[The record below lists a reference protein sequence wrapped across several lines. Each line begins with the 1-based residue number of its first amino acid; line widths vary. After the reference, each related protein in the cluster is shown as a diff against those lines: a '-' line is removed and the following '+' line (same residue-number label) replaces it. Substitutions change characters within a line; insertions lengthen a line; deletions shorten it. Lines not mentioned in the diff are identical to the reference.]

1 VIGKNKSSPVVSSL
15 RRSLRRDAL
24 VTRKERR
31 SGVQSPVTRKERR
44 AGVQPRAR
52 PLPNTYW
59 VLPGQLLAGE
69 HPLAETRAQI
79 RTRIKALLAAGVN
92 CFLDLTMAHELGA
105 YEAEL
110 PPEVQYRRE
119 SIQDHSVPATREQMI
134 RIIDWLQ
141 DALKAGRRPYVHC
154 RAGIGRTGTV
164 IGCWLA
170 ERGRSGDEAL
180 HELNQLWQ
188 SCSRAKIWPFV
199 PETDEQVEY
208 VRNWARRIPDAL
220 PLVAGA
226 KDLGERFLGAL
237 TGLAVGD
244 ALAAATQGATPGKFT
259 PLRDLVGGGLFA
271 LPSGAWSDD
280 TAMALCLAESLL
292 ERGGFDAR
300 DQMQRYTRWQQQG
313 HLSATGEALGIT
325 ASTAR
330 ALGLAR
336 WQRKLFSGSHD
347 PTQLDPEPLSR
358 IAPVVMF
365 FYNSPQVAVHQA
377 CEAARTTC
385 QAPIVLECCRLF
397 AALLH
402 GALAARSK
410 ADLLKPGPGILDTA
424 RLKPAIAALAT
435 DKSEP
440 KAGHVGKRVDSALQA
455 AIWAFRSTDDFRA
468 GALRAANLGG
478 RSDVITAVYGQLAGA
493 HYGFSAI
500 PAAWRNG
507 LVDHALITRF
517 AERLLACAVLG

>member
-1 VIGKNKSSPVVSSL
+1 
-15 RRSLRRDAL
+15 

-31 SGVQSPVTRKERR
+31 SGVKSPVVRKERR
-44 AGVQPRAR
+44 AGVQPPTR
-52 PLPNTYW
+52 PLPSTYW

-69 HPLAETRAQI
+69 HPAAETRTK
-79 RTRIKALLAAGVN
+79 TRARVRALLAAGVDS
-92 CFLDLTMAHELGA
+92 FLDLTMPRELDA
-105 YEAEL
+105 YDVEL
-110 PPEVQYRRE
+110 PPDVEYRRE
-119 SIQDHSVPATREQMI
+119 SIQDHSVPAAREQMV
-134 RIIDWLQ
+134 RIIDWLER
-141 DALKAGRRPYVHC
+141 ALKLGKHPYVHC

-164 IGCWLA
+164 IGCLLA
-170 ERGRSGDEAL
+170 ERGRTGDEAL
-180 HELNQLWQ
+180 QELNQLWQ
-188 SCSRAKIWPFV
+188 ACSRAKIWPFV

-208 VRNWARRIPDAL
+208 VRNWTRRISDAL
-220 PLVAGA
+220 PLISAA
-226 KDLGERFLGAL
+226 QDLHERFLGAL

-244 ALAAATQGATPGKFT
+244 ALAAATQGRTPGSFA
-259 PLRDLVGGGLFA
+259 PIRDLTGGGLLD

-280 TAMALCLAESLL
+280 TAIALCLAESLL
-292 ERGGFDAR
+292 ERDGFDAR

-313 HLSATGEALGIT
+313 HLSATGKALGIT
-325 ASTAR
+325 ASTGR

-358 IAPVVMF
+358 VAPAVMF

-385 QAPIVLECCRLF
+385 QAPIVLDCCRLF
-397 AALLH
+397 GAFLYN
-402 GALAARSK
+402 ALAGRSK
-410 ADLLKPGPGILDTA
+410 TDIFKPAPDVLDTA

-440 KAGHVGKRVDSALQA
+440 KPGLAGKRVDGALQA
-455 AIWAFRSTDDFRA
+455 ALWAFRSTDNFRT

-478 RSDVITAVYGQLAGA
+478 NSDVITAVYGQLAGA
-493 HYGFSAI
+493 HYGVSAI

-507 LVDHALITRF
+507 LAHNALIARF
-517 AERLLACAVLG
+517 AERLLACTVLG

>member
-1 VIGKNKSSPVVSSL
+1 
-15 RRSLRRDAL
+15 

-31 SGVQSPVTRKERR
+31 SGVQSPVPRKERR
-44 AGVQPRAR
+44 AGVQPRTR
-52 PLPNTYW
+52 PLPSTYW

-69 HPLAETRAQI
+69 HPVADSRAQT
-79 RTRIKALLAAGVN
+79 RTRLRALLAAGID
-92 CFLDLTMAHELGA
+92 CFLDLTKAGELDP
-105 YEAEL
+105 YEGEL
-110 PPEVQYRRE
+110 PSEVLYLRE
-119 SIQDHSVPATREQMI
+119 PIQDHSVPATREQMM
-134 RIIDWLQ
+134 RIIDWLER
-141 DALKAGRRPYVHC
+141 ALKAGRHPYVHC

-164 IGCWLA
+164 IGCLLA

-188 SCSRAKIWPFV
+188 ACSRAKIWPFV

-208 VRNWARRIPDAL
+208 VRNWTPGDPDAL
-220 PLVAGA
+220 PLTSGA
-226 KDLGERFLGAL
+226 KDLREHFFGAL

-244 ALAAATQGATPGKFT
+244 ALAAATQGATPGHFAPIK
-259 PLRDLVGGGLFA
+259 DLVGGGPLA

-280 TAMALCLAESLL
+280 TAVALCLAESLL
-292 ERGGFDAR
+292 ERDGFDAR

-313 HLSATGEALGIT
+313 HLSATGRAIGVT

-358 IAPVVMF
+358 VAPVVMF

-385 QAPIVLECCRLF
+385 QAPIVLECCRLL
-397 AALLH
+397 AAFLC
-402 GALAARSK
+402 GALAGRSK
-410 ADLLKPGPGILDTA
+410 AELFKPAADLLDLS
-424 RLKPAIAALAT
+424 RLRSSVAALAT

-440 KAGHVGKRVDSALQA
+440 KPGLAGKRVDTALQA
-455 AIWAFRSTDDFRA
+455 ALWAFRSTDNFRS

-478 RSDVITAVYGQLAGA
+478 NSDVITAVYGQLAGA
-493 HYGFSAI
+493 HYGFNAI
-500 PAAWRNG
+500 PAAWRNS
-507 LVDHALITRF
+507 LIYNDLIERF
-517 AERLLACAVLG
+517 AERLLARAVLG